1 MTMTISAKPQLIEKE
16 NIPSLLFPSNS
27 VERTK
32 EDLKIL
38 VRKLRRSMML
48 GNVHR
53 TKMRIQ
59 FEDEEGLK
67 EVRTTIWAVGD
78 RNIVVKKGVL
88 IPINRIVDV
97 IL

>member
-1 MTMTISAKPQLIEKE
+1 MTLSSKPQIIEKE
-16 NIPSLLFPSNS
+16 SIPSLFFPSSS
-27 VERTK
+27 VDRTK
-32 EDLKIL
+32 EDLKVL

-59 FEDEEGLK
+59 FEDEDGLK

-78 RNIVVKKGVL
+78 RNIVLKKGVL
-88 IPINRIVDV
+88 IPINRVVDV

>member
-1 MTMTISAKPQLIEKE
+1 MTMTLSSKPQIIEKE
-16 NIPSLLFPSNS
+16 SIPSLLFPSSS

-48 GNVHR
+48 GNVYR

-59 FEDEEGLK
+59 FEDKDGLK

-78 RNIVVKKGVL
+78 RNVVLKKGVL
-88 IPINRIVDV
+88 IPINRVVDV

>member
-1 MTMTISAKPQLIEKE
+1 MTLSSKPQIIEKE
-16 NIPSLLFPSNS
+16 SIPSLFFPSSS

-32 EDLKIL
+32 EDLKVL

-59 FEDEEGLK
+59 FEDEDGLK

-78 RNIVVKKGVL
+78 RNIVLKKGVL
-88 IPINRIVDV
+88 IPINRVVDV

>member
-1 MTMTISAKPQLIEKE
+1 MTISSKPQLIEKE
-16 NIPSLLFPSNS
+16 NIPSLFFPSNP
-27 VERTK
+27 VEKTK

-59 FEDEEGLK
+59 FEDKDGLK

-78 RNIVVKKGVL
+78 RNIVLKKGVL
-88 IPINRIVDV
+88 IPINRVVDV

>member
-1 MTMTISAKPQLIEKE
+1 MTLSSKPQIIEKE
-16 NIPSLLFPSNS
+16 NIPSLFFPSNS

-59 FEDEEGLK
+59 FEDEDGLK

-78 RNIVVKKGVL
+78 RNIVLKKGVL
-88 IPINRIVDV
+88 IPINRVVDV

>member
-1 MTMTISAKPQLIEKE
+1 MTMTLSSKPQIIEKE
-16 NIPSLLFPSNS
+16 NIPSLFFPSNS

-59 FEDEEGLK
+59 LF
-67 EVRTTIWAVGD
+67 
-78 RNIVVKKGVL
+78 
-88 IPINRIVDV
+88 
-97 IL
+97 

>member
-1 MTMTISAKPQLIEKE
+1 MTMTLSSKPQIIEKE
-16 NIPSLLFPSNS
+16 NIPSLSFPSSS

-59 FEDEEGLK
+59 FEDEDGLK

-78 RNIVVKKGVL
+78 RNVVLKKGVL
-88 IPINRIVDV
+88 IPINRVVDV

>member
-1 MTMTISAKPQLIEKE
+1 
-16 NIPSLLFPSNS
+16 
-27 VERTK
+27 
-32 EDLKIL
+32 
-38 VRKLRRSMML
+38 MML

-59 FEDEEGLK
+59 FKDEEGLK

-78 RNIVVKKGVL
+78 RNIVLKKGVL

>member
-1 MTMTISAKPQLIEKE
+1 MTMTLSSKPQIIEKE
-16 NIPSLLFPSNS
+16 SIPSLFFPSSS
-27 VERTK
+27 VDRTK
-32 EDLKIL
+32 EDLKVL

-48 GNVHR
+48 GNVYR

-59 FEDEEGLK
+59 FEDEDGLK

-78 RNIVVKKGVL
+78 RNIVLKKGVL
-88 IPINRIVDV
+88 IPINRVVDV

>member
-1 MTMTISAKPQLIEKE
+1 MTMTLSSKPQIIEKE
-16 NIPSLLFPSNS
+16 SIPSLFFPSSS

-32 EDLKIL
+32 EDLKVL

-59 FEDEEGLK
+59 FEDEDGLK

-78 RNIVVKKGVL
+78 RNIVLKKGVL
-88 IPINRIVDV
+88 IPINRVVDV

>member
-1 MTMTISAKPQLIEKE
+1 MTMTLSSKPQIIEKE
-16 NIPSLLFPSNS
+16 NIPSLFFPSNS

-38 VRKLRRSMML
+38 VIKLRRSMML

-59 FEDEEGLK
+59 FEDEDGLK

-78 RNIVVKKGVL
+78 RNIVLKKGVL
-88 IPINRIVDV
+88 IPINRVVDV

>member
-1 MTMTISAKPQLIEKE
+1 MTMTTSAKPQIIEKE
-16 NIPSLLFPSNS
+16 NIPALFFPSSS

-32 EDLKIL
+32 EELKVL

-59 FEDEEGLK
+59 FEDQDGLK

-78 RNIVVKKGVL
+78 RNIVLKKGVL
-88 IPINRIVDV
+88 IPINRVIDV

>member
-1 MTMTISAKPQLIEKE
+1 MTMTLSSKPQIIEKE
-16 NIPSLLFPSNS
+16 NIPSLFFPSNS

-32 EDLKIL
+32 EDLKVL

-78 RNIVVKKGVL
+78 RNIVLKKGVL

>member
-1 MTMTISAKPQLIEKE
+1 MTMTLSSKPQIIEKE
-16 NIPSLLFPSNS
+16 NIPSLFFPSNS

-59 FEDEEGLK
+59 FEDEDGLK

-78 RNIVVKKGVL
+78 RNIVLKKGVL
-88 IPINRIVDV
+88 IPINRVVDV

>member
-1 MTMTISAKPQLIEKE
+1 MTMTFSPKPQIIEKE
-16 NIPSLLFPSNS
+16 SIPSLFFPSSS
-27 VERTK
+27 VDRTK

-59 FEDEEGLK
+59 FEDEDGLK

-78 RNIVVKKGVL
+78 RNVVLKKGVL
-88 IPINRIVDV
+88 IPINRVVDV